1 MFDSF
6 KRGLKKHAATHVG
19 NILSAAASGDPDA
32 VKRAAG
38 SAVMEHAGGIAA
50 RVGAERAGR
59 LAHIVGAASGGDVK
73 GAGKALLQGLAY
85 QATSAAAQPAGP
97 GREGDLIGAA
107 RRIGAPLA
115 SILSGYKSG
124 GTDGA
129 GTAALK
135 ALSGQVARA
144 ASGKERPV
152 QQQSSLKKIGR
163 QLARRAP
170 QYAEAARRGELR
182 DKAMGQLSGMALASL
197 GHLG

>member
-19 NILSAAASGDPDA
+19 NLLSAAASGDPDA

-38 SAVMEHAGGIAA
+38 SAVMAHAGEIAA
-50 RVGAERAGR
+50 SVGAERAGR
-59 LAHIVGAASGGDVK
+59 LAHIAGAASGGDVK
-73 GAGKALLQGLAY
+73 GAGRALLQGLAH

-97 GREGDLIGAA
+97 GREGDLVGAA
-107 RRIGAPLA
+107 KRIGGPLA

-129 GTAALK
+129 GMAALK

-144 ASGKERPV
+144 ASGKEKPGE
-152 QQQSSLKKIGR
+152 QQSSLRRIGR
-163 QLARRAP
+163 QLAKRAP
-170 QYAEAARRGELR
+170 QLAEAAGRGELR
-182 DKAMGQLSGMALASL
+182 EKALGQLSGMALANL